1 MSKRT
6 VIENAF
12 IAKVIKELVLPSD
25 ILRPQDLKPF
35 MAEIRAKY
43 GFSRR
48 AIDGLQMAIFI
59 MCKER
64 DDANSNHTG
73 GPSGLVV
80 NREQGG

>member
-12 IAKVIKELVLPSD
+12 IAKVMQELVLPQD
-25 ILRPQDLKPF
+25 IVRPQDLKPL

-64 DDANSNHTG
+64 DDASSINTG

-80 NREQGG
+80 NGEQAG